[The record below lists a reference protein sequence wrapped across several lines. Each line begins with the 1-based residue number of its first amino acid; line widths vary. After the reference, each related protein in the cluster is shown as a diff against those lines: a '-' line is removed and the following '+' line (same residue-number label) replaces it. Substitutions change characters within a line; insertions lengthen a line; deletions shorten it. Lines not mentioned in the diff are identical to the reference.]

1 MGTSFGDV
9 IGVAGF
15 PFLGGVVG
23 VWWTSLEVFLDED
36 MMGVVSGLS
45 CLRAAVFG
53 SVVFAVARRAAAG
66 DGWADAIVALV
77 GTVF

>member
-1 MGTSFGDV
+1 MVGRAGVFGMGTSFGDV

-36 MMGVVSGLS
+36 MMGVVQ
-45 CLRAAVFG
+45 A
-53 SVVFAVARRAAAG
+53 
-66 DGWADAIVALV
+66 
-77 GTVF
+77 